1 VSWAS
6 LALVALTG
14 AGVVTYY
21 SYEKGRRVEG
31 APSCLKK
38 GSGTELEAA
47 AAVLTPISAFFCAR
61 SGAGQDDKQNG
72 W

>member
-1 VSWAS
+1 MWRCYAQPVSWAS

-31 APSCLKK
+31 APCVP
-38 GSGTELEAA
+38 EEAKRDWCGRQ
-47 AAVLTPISAFFCAR
+47 LLRC
-61 SGAGQDDKQNG
+61 
-72 W
+72 